1 MSRSFRTEITI
12 EAPPEKVWLVLTGF
26 SGYAAWNPFIT
37 RIDGKAEPG
46 GRLHIRVRLAG
57 LPPISFQAEISHCRA
72 GERLG
77 WYAVIVPK
85 LFEAEHWFELSADNS
100 GRTRFVHAETFH
112 GLLSAPALFLLTG
125 AFRHAYETMNR
136 SLKCIAEN
144 G

>member
-1 MSRSFRTEITI
+1 MTRSFRTEITI
-12 EAPPEKVWLVLTGF
+12 DAPPEKVWSYLTGF

-57 LPPISFQAEISHCRA
+57 FPISFHAEIRYCLA

-85 LFEAEHWFELSADNS
+85 LFEAEHWFELSADDS
-100 GRTRFVHAETFH
+100 GRTRFIHAEAFH
-112 GLLSAPALFLLTG
+112 GLLSAPALLLLTG
-125 AFRHAYETMNR
+125 AFMHAYETMNR
-136 SLKCIAEN
+136 SLKRIVEN